1 MPKGHLK
8 KNRYKTKRIT
18 PNEDCRENG
27 YGAKMSTTVE
37 EEKRGYGVN
46 GRIRKRKVKPS
57 KRMVRESISMGMLA
71 IPGVFLL
78 ILFHYIP
85 MFGIVIAFKDFK
97 PLKGIWGSPWVGL
110 NNFKFFFTSQDAYRT
125 IRNTMGYNIF
135 WLFLGTFCSVGLA
148 LLFYHLK
155 SRKALKFY
163 NTVILI
169 PKFLSAV
176 ILAFLAEVFLHYR
189 FGLINQ
195 MLAAFG
201 SDPVDWYKTVGAWPI
216 ILTIVKVWGSVG
228 VSSMIYY
235 ASLMGLDSGLLEA
248 ARMDGATKPKQ
259 IIHVMIPH
267 LIPTIIIQNIL
278 SIGYLFTGDFGLFYQ
293 VPKDQ
298 GALYAATDI
307 INTYTYRAL
316 QGGSLSRSAA
326 VGLVQ
331 SAAGFVTVVAANRIV
346 KKISPENSLF

>member
-1 MPKGHLK
+1 MPSCRCDLTDTAIIIKKTVGSNAK
-8 KNRYKTKRIT
+8 RTFEKNRYKTKRIT

-27 YGAKMSTTVE
+27 YGAEMSTTVE

-57 KRMVRESISMGMLA
+57 KRMVRESTSMGMLA

-125 IRNTMGYNIF
+125 IRNTMGYNIV

-163 NTVILI
+163 NT
-169 PKFLSAV
+169 LSIKEISTMAG
-176 ILAFLAEVFLHYR
+176 IMDANYLARIFRRY
-189 FGLINQ
+189 
-195 MLAAFG
+195 
-201 SDPVDWYKTVGAWPI
+201 T
-216 ILTIVKVWGSVG
+216 G
-228 VSSMIYY
+228 VSPV
-235 ASLMGLDSGLLEA
+235 EF
-248 ARMDGATKPKQ
+248 RNK
-259 IIHVMIPH
+259 
-267 LIPTIIIQNIL
+267 
-278 SIGYLFTGDFGLFYQ
+278 
-293 VPKDQ
+293 
-298 GALYAATDI
+298 
-307 INTYTYRAL
+307 
-316 QGGSLSRSAA
+316 QGGDKDE
-326 VGLVQ
+326 
-331 SAAGFVTVVAANRIV
+331 I
-346 KKISPENSLF
+346 